1 MNQPPD
7 NYQLPTH
14 LKNLS
19 RWIVLVPIVLLVL
32 FACGQLALV
41 SATSPAVQGPLT
53 KMQANYHLWDFIEFQ
68 PVQSAIFAEI
78 QKDRSR
84 YPYGAPPSMVLLPGE
99 VWPTQQA
106 LSTSNPNTPMPTEQ
120 NTPTLPATP
129 ISQPSATMAITPS
142 ATRPLVIFIPATS
155 TDPPPPPNT
164 PTATASATA
173 TATATSTAT
182 STSTSTPTKTPTSPG
197 LNLGP
202 PDSSYS
208 SIPNG
213 SEIIIDLE
221 AETGSPLDTSSPDGN
236 YDLVFYERI
245 NFGSQIAF
253 DHVILQV
260 GTGPSGSCGSSAWY
274 TVLYWGDSD
283 PANNGHIGN
292 MFGGVELDNQAIF
305 TSDLYNNTGI
315 AIDADAL
322 GLSAVYPCLKI
333 ISPISGDGDAAEVDA
348 IEILP

>member
-7 NYQLPTH
+7 NHQLPTH

-53 KMQANYHLWDFIEFQ
+53 KMQANYHLWDFTEFQ
-68 PVQSAIFAEI
+68 PVQSGIFDEI

-84 YPYGAPPSMVLLPGE
+84 YPYGAPPLMVLLPGE

-106 LSTSNPNTPMPTEQ
+106 LSTNNPKPPMPTEQ
-120 NTPTLPATP
+120 DTPTLPATP
-129 ISQPSATMAITPS
+129 ISQPSATMAVTPS
-142 ATRPLVIFIPATS
+142 ATQPLVIFISPTS
-155 TDPPPPPNT
+155 TEPPPPPNT
-164 PTATASATA
+164 PTATA

-182 STSTSTPTKTPTSPG
+182 STSTSTPTETPAPKEI
-197 LNLGP
+197 NLDGP
-202 PDSSYS
+202 DTIFA

-213 SEIIIDLE
+213 SQIIIDLE

-245 NFGSQIAF
+245 EYGSQITF
-253 DHVILQV
+253 DHVILQL
-260 GTGPSGSCGSSAWY
+260 GTGPTGSCTSSSWH

-333 ISPISGDGDAAEVDA
+333 ISPISGDGDASEVDA